1 VPSPLRPR
9 WLLPLGLLLLAGF
22 LFFTRLGAVGLFDAD
37 EPAYAVAAREMRES
51 GDWVTP
57 TFNGQPRFDKPIL
70 FYYLLVVAYA
80 AFGVNE
86 FAVRAWPALAGVILT
101 LVIYG
106 LGRRH
111 APAACGT
118 AALVF
123 LLSPL
128 TWVMGRAAVTD
139 MVLTLCLT
147 GCMAFLFALLAPEGE
162 GAGRRHWLGA
172 AACSALA
179 VLVKGPLGLV
189 LPGLVLVVHGLLTR
203 RLGRALRRPGLLPAA
218 ALFCLLV
225 LPWYL
230 LVLRANGWAFVEGF
244 LVKHHLQRYTGE
256 VSGHGAPFWFFVP
269 VLLVAF
275 FPWSAFLPAALGRAF
290 RRRGGAEA
298 PGNGDAANEG
308 REDGRTR
315 HPHSVSRTPQWGAP
329 DGATEWERFCAVWF
343 VVTFLFFSGA
353 RTKLPS
359 YLFPA
364 FPALAFVVAGWFR
377 DGGVSLRAW
386 RWGTGLLG
394 ALGLAL
400 AAGAAAIPWILR
412 AAAPRVP
419 AIAEAPYTG
428 WAHVALAGLFA
439 AGTAAAAGTA
449 WAGRRRAA
457 TAALAAMMG
466 LAAATMIPGVLPWA
480 HAYHEHG
487 AAQSLVR
494 GLRDRLGPDDAV
506 ILYGF
511 NAPSVVFYA
520 GRRVEKVERGR
531 LEDLRRALASARPAY
546 ALARARDAGDFAG
559 LPGVFLLAQRGGYGV
574 YWNGLGP

>member
-1 VPSPLRPR
+1 MPSPLRPR

-70 FYYLLVVAYA
+70 FYYLLVLAYE

-86 FAVRAWPALAGVILT
+86 FAVRFWPALGGVILT
-101 LVIYG
+101 LVVYRLG
-106 LGRRH
+106 LRH
-111 APAACGT
+111 APAAAGT

-139 MVLTLCLT
+139 MLLTLCLT
-147 GCMAFLFALLAPEGE
+147 GCMAFLYGLLRAEGE
-162 GAGRRHWLGA
+162 AAGRRCWLGA

-179 VLVKGPLGLV
+179 VLVKGPVGLV
-189 LPGLVLVVHGLLTR
+189 LPGLVLVAYGLLTK

-225 LPWYL
+225 LPWYV

-244 LVKHHLQRYTGE
+244 LVKHHLVRYTGE
-256 VSGHGAPFWFFVP
+256 VSGHGQPFWFFVP
-269 VLLVAF
+269 VVLVAF
-275 FPWSAFLPAALGRAF
+275 FPWSAFLPAALVRVFG
-290 RRRGGAEA
+290 RRRGAGGQGREGAGES
-298 PGNGDAANEG
+298 DAATIPQSAIRN
-308 REDGRTR
+308 
-315 HPHSVSRTPQWGAP
+315 PQWRAP
-329 DGATEWERFCAVWF
+329 NGATEWERFCAVWF
-343 VVTFLFFSGA
+343 AVTFLFFSGA

-364 FPALAFVVAGWFR
+364 FPALAFVLAGWFD
-377 DGGVSLRAW
+377 DGGVVRRAW
-386 RWGTGLLG
+386 RWGAGLL
-394 ALGLAL
+394 AVLGLAL
-400 AAGAAAIPWILR
+400 AAGAAAVPWILR

-419 AIAEAPYTG
+419 AIAEAPYAG
-428 WAHVALAGLFA
+428 WAHAVLAGLFA
-439 AGTAAAAGTA
+439 AGAAAGAAAA
-449 WAGRRRAA
+449 WAGRRRMAV
-457 TAALAAMMG
+457 AALGAMMV
-466 LAAATMIPGVLPWA
+466 LAGAAMIPGVLPWA

-487 AAQSLVR
+487 AAQAMVR
-494 GLRDRLGPDDAV
+494 GLRHRLRPGDAV

-520 GRRVEKVERGR
+520 GRRVEKGERGR
-531 LEDLRRALASARPAY
+531 GDALRRALGPGRRAY
-546 ALARARDAGDFAG
+546 AVARTRDAGDFADM
-559 LPGVFLLAQRGGYGV
+559 PGVFLLAQGGGYSV
-574 YWNGLGP
+574 YWNDYGP